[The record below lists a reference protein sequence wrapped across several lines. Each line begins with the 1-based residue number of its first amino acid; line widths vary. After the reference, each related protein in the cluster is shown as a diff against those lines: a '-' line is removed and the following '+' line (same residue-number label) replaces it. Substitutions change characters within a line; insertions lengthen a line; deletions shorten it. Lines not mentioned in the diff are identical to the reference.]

1 MKGVMYVV
9 HVQVCVCGLGGG
21 SVADCERLCL
31 LQKSCAAATDGHRGL
46 VVIQSGRTE
55 TGGGRTTR

>member
-1 MKGVMYVV
+1 M
-9 HVQVCVCGLGGG
+9 
-21 SVADCERLCL
+21 ADCERLCL

-55 TGGGRTTR
+55 TGEAEGHGEDHPVVFMCSV